1 MSAFNRFVAATKRT
15 AKKISN
21 KTEEV
26 FDSAAHSFKIKNL
39 EMKMDELYEELG
51 RIVYRDLHTD
61 EDLEEQKMQIV
72 AELDGLFDRIS
83 LLKEEM
89 QKNKKKAEEAE
100 AAEETTEEA
109 TEEAPEKSEEAKA
122 PATEPTA
129 E

>member
-51 RIVYRDLHTD
+51 RIVYRDLHID

-72 AELDGLFDRIS
+72 AELDGLFDRIA

-89 QKNKKKAEEAE
+89 LKNKKKGEEPKE
-100 AAEETTEEA
+100 AAEEATEA
-109 TEEAPEKSEEAKA
+109 TTEAPEQAAEAEA
-122 PATEPTA
+122 PATEPAA

>member
-51 RIVYRDLHTD
+51 RIVYSDLHTD
-61 EDLEEQKMQIV
+61 EDLEDQKLQVI
-72 AELDGLFDRIS
+72 AEIDALYDRLS
-83 LLKEEM
+83 VLKEE
-89 QKNKKKAEEAE
+89 AAEAE
-100 AAEETTEEA
+100 AEINYEIKE
-109 TEEAPEKSEEAKA
+109 
-122 PATEPTA
+122 
-129 E
+129 